1 MLDIGM
7 YCNTEEKQCFSSENS
22 TIKKVLKG
30 TNWYFEEDTKQS
42 LHSCNLTSTKS
53 TTNACGSYFSLA

>member
-7 YCNTEEKQCFSSENS
+7 YCNTEEKS
-22 TIKKVLKG
+22 TIKKVLKA

>member
-7 YCNTEEKQCFSSENS
+7 YCNTEEKS
-22 TIKKVLKG
+22 TIKKVLKA

-53 TTNACGSYFSLA
+53 ATNACGSYFSLA

>member
-7 YCNTEEKQCFSSENS
+7 YCNTEEKS
-22 TIKKVLKG
+22 TIKKVLKA

-53 TTNACGSYFSLA
+53 TTSTNACGSYFSLA

>member
-7 YCNTEEKQCFSSENS
+7 YCNTEEKS